1 MEIIPQLVDKIC
13 VKLYNCFQ
21 VVEPLLPLKIL
32 QENERGIREM
42 ISYVIK
48 RVAAAV
54 ATIFLVS
61 VITFF
66 VMNAI
71 PGSPFLD
78 EHQSF
83 EQRQLAEA
91 KYGLDK
97 PLIIQ
102 YKNYLVN
109 FFHGDLGVSLKLQK
123 DTPVRDIIFNQGK
136 FALTIRIGATSLFV
150 IVFVGI
156 ILGCIMAY
164 NRGKWIDS
172 VLGVFCTIGI
182 AIPTFVIATIMLTIF
197 SLKLGWLP
205 AQSNGLTDIKA
216 YIMPVI
222 ALSMCNTCTL
232 IKLTRTSML
241 DSINQDYIRTAK
253 AKGLKTKMII
263 FKHALRNSLIPV
275 VTYLGPLVA
284 GVLTGGFVTETTF
297 GIPGIA
303 KYFVDSIINRDYP
316 VIMATT
322 IILSSLVIGMN
333 LVVDLVYMLIDPR
346 IALSR
351 KGA

>member
-1 MEIIPQLVDKIC
+1 
-13 VKLYNCFQ
+13 
-21 VVEPLLPLKIL
+21 
-32 QENERGIREM
+32 
-42 ISYVIK
+42 
-48 RVAAAV
+48 
-54 ATIFLVS
+54 
-61 VITFF
+61 
-66 VMNAI
+66 
-71 PGSPFLD
+71 
-78 EHQSF
+78 
-83 EQRQLAEA
+83 
-91 KYGLDK
+91 
-97 PLIIQ
+97 
-102 YKNYLVN
+102 
-109 FFHGDLGVSLKLQK
+109 
-123 DTPVRDIIFNQGK
+123 
-136 FALTIRIGATSLFV
+136 
-150 IVFVGI
+150 
-156 ILGCIMAY
+156 
-164 NRGKWIDS
+164 
-172 VLGVFCTIGI
+172 
-182 AIPTFVIATIMLTIF
+182 
-197 SLKLGWLP
+197 
-205 AQSNGLTDIKA
+205 
-216 YIMPVI
+216 
-222 ALSMCNTCTL
+222 
-232 IKLTRTSML
+232 ML